1 MQEAELKLELSQSGA
16 RSLLKTNPFVSPP
29 TILQQK
35 SVYFDTNAWDLTKR
49 GLSFRIR
56 QSGNER
62 IQTVK
67 AGDGAAAGSFVRE
80 EWERPVTADAPV
92 IDDPQIVAWLAGA
105 GPELAPLFEVHVTR
119 HRWNVTAGEAQI
131 EVCLDV
137 GKVVAADREAPLCEI
152 ELERKAGQ
160 PAALFDLARKVD
172 LITPARLGVLSKAE
186 RGYRLLAAAQCAVKA
201 SPAPLTSE
209 MCAATAFARSAAV
222 CLRQFRLNEM
232 ALSWS
237 RDAEVLHQARVAL
250 RRLRSLFSICK
261 SLFQDSRF
269 DHLREELAWLAA
281 ETGQARNI
289 DVLIGRARD
298 EELAGRLKAM
308 RGDAYRTLEATLSSA
323 RVRSLMIDIDE
334 FISGAT
340 ADGSAMPM
348 HGRSAR
354 DFASTALDRLWKK
367 VARGRRL
374 IDADDAARHRLR
386 IAAKKLRYAAE
397 FFEPLYRSKIE
408 TKRHRRFIAAMAG
421 LQDQLGDL
429 NDLAVAPDMLS
440 SLGLLGVAGTEDLFR
455 AYDKAELL
463 RRAAEAHDG
472 LVDIKRF
479 WRSR

>member
-1 MQEAELKLELSQSGA
+1 MQEVEFKLELSQSGA
-16 RSLLKTNPFVSPP
+16 RSLLKNVPFVSPP

-35 SVYFDTNAWDLTKR
+35 SIYFDTNAWDLAKR

-56 QSGNER
+56 ESGNQR
-62 IQTVK
+62 MQTVK
-67 AGDGAAAGSFVRE
+67 AGAGAAAGSFVRE
-80 EWERPVTADAPV
+80 QWEQPVIADAPV
-92 IDDPQIVAWLAGA
+92 IDDPQIAALLAGA
-105 GPELAPLFEVHVTR
+105 GPELVPLFEVHVTR
-119 HRWNVTAGEAQI
+119 HRWNVTASEAQI
-131 EVCLDV
+131 EVCLDI

-160 PAALFDLARKVD
+160 PAALFDLARKID

-186 RGYRLLAAAQCAVKA
+186 RGYRLLAAVQGAVKA
-201 SPAPLTSE
+201 GPAPLTSK
-209 MCAATAFARSAAV
+209 MSATTAFARTAAV

-237 RDAEVLHQARVAL
+237 RDAEVLHQIRVAL

-261 SLFQDSRF
+261 SLFQHSRF

-289 DVLIGRARD
+289 DVLIDRARD
-298 EELAGRLKAM
+298 EELAARLKAM
-308 RGDAYRTLEATLSSA
+308 RGDAYRALEATLSSA
-323 RVRSLMIDIDE
+323 RVRSLMIDVDE
-334 FISGAT
+334 FISNWMT
-340 ADGSAMPM
+340 DGAMPM
-348 HGRSAR
+348 HGPSAR
-354 DFASTALDRLWKK
+354 NFTSTALDRLWKK
-367 VARGRRL
+367 VSCGHRL
-374 IDADDAARHRLR
+374 IEEDDAARHRLR

-408 TKRHRRFIAAMAG
+408 MKRHRRFIAAMAG

-429 NDLAVAPDMLS
+429 NDLAVAPGMLS
-440 SLGLLGVAGTEDLFR
+440 SLGLQGMTGTEDLFR

-463 RRAAEAHDG
+463 RRAAVAHDA
-472 LVDIKRF
+472 LVDTKRF